1 MKRHHLPLVLLTAGA
16 LLVAPAAAASATG
29 DGDRGWHASTW
40 HGKPGKGETGKPGKG
55 PSKPGKPE
63 LCGGW
68 KAGQVIP
75 WDAYTC
81 DKATGYFLYEK
92 KDARRN
98 AGWSNSTRQHRVA
111 LHPVWAWPTA
121 DDRQR
126 HEASSS
132 LPRSYEVVP
141 LVLDATDTAAVC
153 AEPGAYGLQV
163 DLVGNG
169 IAGRTLDLASA
180 VPTVITPPD
189 GGFHVK
195 NTLAFYG
202 HYDVAELLDLDAL
215 CAPAVPPVPVPTTP
229 APEPTTPAPA
239 PTTPAP
245 VPTTPAPEPTT
256 PAPAPTTPA
265 PVPTPEPTDDVA
277 EEPAETPAPVP
288 TPTADV
294 SAAPQ
299 PTATPAPAAAAPTP
313 SPSVTERAEV
323 LAATDDAPRNR
334 GQVLA
339 ATGTSALVGLLAAVG
354 AVAIGAVLMI
364 LRRRGRTTEA

>member
-1 MKRHHLPLVLLTAGA
+1 MKRRHLPLVLLSAGA

-29 DGDRGWHASTW
+29 DHDRGWHASTW
-40 HGKPGKGETGKPGKG
+40 YGKPGKGDHGKPGKGEHGRPGTGTPA
-55 PSKPGKPE
+55 PADPA
-63 LCGGW
+63 LCGGT

-81 DKATGYFLYEK
+81 DKMTGYFLYEK
-92 KDARRN
+92 KDVRRN
-98 AGWSNSTRQHRVA
+98 ASFGNSGEQHRVA
-111 LHPVWAWPTA
+111 LHPVWAWPT
-121 DDRQR
+121 DDARQR
-126 HEASSS
+126 HEPSPS
-132 LPRSYEVVP
+132 LPREYQVVP
-141 LVLDATDTAAVC
+141 LVLDEADTAAVC
-153 AEPGAYGLQV
+153 ADPAAFGLQV

-169 IAGRTLDLASA
+169 IAGRALDLASA

-189 GGFHVK
+189 GGFRVR

-202 HYDVAELLDLDAL
+202 HYDIAELVDVEEL
-215 CAPAVPPVPVPTTP
+215 CAPDVEVPPVVPT
-229 APEPTTPAPA
+229 PEPTTPAPA

-245 VPTTPAPEPTT
+245 VPTTPAPTPT
-256 PAPAPTTPA
+256 
-265 PVPTPEPTDDVA
+265 
-277 EEPAETPAPVP
+277 P

-294 SAAPQ
+294 DDEGAATPAPTPTPTPTAEVSAAPA
-299 PTATPAPAAAAPTP
+299 PTATPSRAAAAP

-323 LAATDDAPRNR
+323 LAATDDDASGSSR

-354 AVAIGAVLMI
+354 AVAVGAVLMI